1 MITVTDS
8 AVKQLQSILA
18 DEPDARRRQG
28 LAHFCRAWGLRRT
41 SIRHDP
47 RSRKDGDSIV
57 EREGVQVLVDEESA
71 KFLSGS
77 TIDFT
82 DGLSGAGFRIQN
94 PNAVRS
100 CGCGTSFEAPE
111 ADARRSRCSRP
122 SLGPSSFPAKPV
134 RICVNLRISLL
145 ATVLS

>member
-18 DEPDARRRQG
+18 DEPDAADKGAGRGAAR
-28 LAHFCRAWGLRRT
+28 GLR
-41 SIRHDP
+41 IFVEHGGCAGLQYGMALDE
-47 RSRKDGDSIV
+47 RKDGDSVV

-71 KFLSGS
+71 KYLSGS
-77 TIDFT
+77 TIDFA

-111 ADARRSRCSRP
+111 ADASR
-122 SLGPSSFPAKPV
+122 A
-134 RICVNLRISLL
+134 
-145 ATVLS
+145 ADAHAHH

>member
-1 MITVTDS
+1 MIIVTDS

-18 DEPDARRRQG
+18 EDPAAAG
-28 LAHFCRAWGLRRT
+28 KGLRIFVEHGGCAGLQYGMT
-41 SIRHDP
+41 LDE
-47 RSRKDGDSIV
+47 RKDGDAIV

-71 KFLSGS
+71 KYLAGS
-77 TIDFT
+77 TIDFA

-111 ADARRSRCSRP
+111 GEAHAHHS
-122 SLGPSSFPAKPV
+122 
-134 RICVNLRISLL
+134 
-145 ATVLS
+145 

>member
-1 MITVTDS
+1 MIIVTDS

-18 DEPDARRRQG
+18 DEPGTAG
-28 LAHFCRAWGLRRT
+28 KGLR
-41 SIRHDP
+41 IFVEHGGCAGLQYGMALDE
-47 RSRKDGDSIV
+47 RKDGDSIV

-71 KFLSGS
+71 KYLSGC
-77 TIDFT
+77 TIDFA

-111 ADARRSRCSRP
+111 ADASASRAEAHSHH
-122 SLGPSSFPAKPV
+122 
-134 RICVNLRISLL
+134 
-145 ATVLS
+145 